1 MCHAKLITPLTQS
14 SQCSGQQIDFA
25 SNRSRVQIP
34 AEQIFSIESINFNVR
49 FLILQFCLWYF
60 FFSFLRLCQPNLSLL
75 YIPFFDVI
83 LFYFLTKLP
92 TMVGSKS
99 LNLFK
104 MERKFS
110 KFAQMGLNLSNS
122 IHTCPNWSKLV
133 QIGLNQ
139 SKKNPCTHVWE
150 ESTQTNRVNF
160 KKFQLLQTHFLKGL
174 SNFSFYF
181 HSTY

>member
-1 MCHAKLITPLTQS
+1 MFLCKSPWS
-14 SQCSGQQIDFA
+14 SGLQVSFA
-25 SNRSRVQIP
+25 SNRSQVQIP
-34 AEQIFSIESINFNVR
+34 DEQIFSIESINFNVR

-60 FFSFLRLCQPNLSLL
+60 FFFKAVPTQSQPSI
-75 YIPFFDVI
+75 YPFFDVI

-133 QIGLNQ
+133 QIG
-139 SKKNPCTHVWE
+139 
-150 ESTQTNRVNF
+150 
-160 KKFQLLQTHFLKGL
+160 
-174 SNFSFYF
+174 SN
-181 HSTY
+181 

>member
-1 MCHAKLITPLTQS
+1 MQ
-14 SQCSGQQIDFA
+14 
-25 SNRSRVQIP
+25 
-34 AEQIFSIESINFNVR
+34 
-49 FLILQFCLWYF
+49 
-60 FFSFLRLCQPNLSLL
+60 NLSLSQQSHHSVMVNRL
-75 YIPFFDVI
+75 VLHRKGPGFKSRLRRFFHWEYKLQCKIFDITILFVILFLFFFKAVPTQSQPSIHPFFDII

-133 QIGLNQ
+133 QIGLN
-139 SKKNPCTHVWE
+139 
-150 ESTQTNRVNF
+150 
-160 KKFQLLQTHFLKGL
+160 
-174 SNFSFYF
+174 
-181 HSTY
+181 

>member
-1 MCHAKLITPLTQS
+1 MDCMLVLHPIGPGFKSQQS
-14 SQCSGQQIDFA
+14 RF
-25 SNRSRVQIP
+25 
-34 AEQIFSIESINFNVR
+34 FSIESLNFNVR

-122 IHTCPNWSKLV
+122 IHTCSNWSKLV
-133 QIGLNQ
+133 QIGLN
-139 SKKNPCTHVWE
+139 
-150 ESTQTNRVNF
+150 
-160 KKFQLLQTHFLKGL
+160 
-174 SNFSFYF
+174 
-181 HSTY
+181 

>member
-1 MCHAKLITPLTQS
+1 MDCILVLHPKDPGFKSQQS
-14 SQCSGQQIDFA
+14 RF
-25 SNRSRVQIP
+25 
-34 AEQIFSIESINFNVR
+34 FSIESLNFNVR

-60 FFSFLRLCQPNLSLL
+60 FFYFLRLCQPNLSLL

-83 LFYFLTKLP
+83 LFYFFTKLP

-122 IHTCPNWSKLV
+122 IHTCPNWLKLV
-133 QIGLNQ
+133 QIGLN
-139 SKKNPCTHVWE
+139 
-150 ESTQTNRVNF
+150 
-160 KKFQLLQTHFLKGL
+160 
-174 SNFSFYF
+174 
-181 HSTY
+181 

>member
-1 MCHAKLITPLTQS
+1 M
-14 SQCSGQQIDFA
+14 A
-25 SNRSRVQIP
+25 SRLVLRPIGPGFKSRLSRF
-34 AEQIFSIESINFNVR
+34 FSIESINFNVR

-83 LFYFLTKLP
+83 LFYFFTKLP

-122 IHTCPNWSKLV
+122 MHTCPNWSKLV
-133 QIGLNQ
+133 QIGLN
-139 SKKNPCTHVWE
+139 
-150 ESTQTNRVNF
+150 
-160 KKFQLLQTHFLKGL
+160 
-174 SNFSFYF
+174 
-181 HSTY
+181 